1 MDLSWGYTS
10 LRKYN
15 YLSSSAYNVFEYSLS
30 PFVLHIIMCMKIHC
44 AKKER
49 IWPNTGE
56 MMTFIQQ
63 QMILLT
69 VDTTQSYIQMAT
81 IHTCTPKCNGVKIC
95 QNQHSFTSQSRLA
108 IIFA

>member
-1 MDLSWGYTS
+1 MCMNIHCLPCLTH
-10 LRKYN
+10 N
-15 YLSSSAYNVFEYSLS
+15 NVNEYSLS
-30 PFVLHIIMCMKIHC
+30 PFVLHIIMCMNIHC

-49 IWPNTGE
+49 IWPNTGG

-81 IHTCTPKCNGVKIC
+81 IHTYTPKCNVVKIC

-108 IIFA
+108 IIFE

>member
-1 MDLSWGYTS
+1 MVNQWSWVGGIYPWENIIIS
-10 LRKYN
+10 HA
-15 YLSSSAYNVFEYSLS
+15 SSAYNVYEYSLS
-30 PFVLHIIMCMKIHC
+30 PCVLHIIMCMNIHC
-44 AKKER
+44 AKKQR

-81 IHTCTPKCNGVKIC
+81 IHTCTPWM
-95 QNQHSFTSQSRLA
+95 
-108 IIFA
+108 

>member
-1 MDLSWGYTS
+1 MDLSWGYIS

-49 IWPNTGE
+49 IWQNTGGNDD
-56 MMTFIQQ
+56 FYS
-63 QMILLT
+63 
-69 VDTTQSYIQMAT
+69 TT
-81 IHTCTPKCNGVKIC
+81 ND
-95 QNQHSFTSQSRLA
+95 
-108 IIFA
+108 IIDS

>member
-1 MDLSWGYTS
+1 MNIHYPPS
-10 LRKYN
+10 
-15 YLSSSAYNVFEYSLS
+15 
-30 PFVLHIIMCMKIHC
+30 VLHSHIMCMHIHC
-44 AKKER
+44 AQKER

-81 IHTCTPKCNGVKIC
+81 IHTCTPKCNVVKIC

>member
-1 MDLSWGYTS
+1 
-10 LRKYN
+10 
-15 YLSSSAYNVFEYSLS
+15 
-30 PFVLHIIMCMKIHC
+30 MCMNIHC
-44 AKKER
+44 AKKKKR

-81 IHTCTPKCNGVKIC
+81 IHTCTPKCNVVKIC
-95 QNQHSFTSQSRLA
+95 QNQHPFTSQSRLA

>member
-1 MDLSWGYTS
+1 
-10 LRKYN
+10 
-15 YLSSSAYNVFEYSLS
+15 
-30 PFVLHIIMCMKIHC
+30 MKIHC

-56 MMTFIQQ
+56 MMTFIQ

-81 IHTCTPKCNGVKIC
+81 IHTCTPKCNVVKLC